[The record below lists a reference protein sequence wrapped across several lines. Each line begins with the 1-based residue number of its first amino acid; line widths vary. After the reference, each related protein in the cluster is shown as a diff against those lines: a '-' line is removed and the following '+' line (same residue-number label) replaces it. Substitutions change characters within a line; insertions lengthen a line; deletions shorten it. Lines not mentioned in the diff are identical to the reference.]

1 MSAQDISRRSF
12 VAGVAGTVAAGAAMG
27 AAAEVL
33 DPKKAAA
40 SEGVTPAAEPTDGKY
55 VTKVMGHEDYITVCT
70 TMKDGAIAACQV
82 LTHDETMGVGNYACS
97 RIPKAIVENQ
107 SFNVPNVRGCSTTSR
122 AIKSAV
128 EQAII
133 ESGYNVDDFS
143 AEIPRIVADETVEK
157 ECDFVVMGAGTA
169 GLPLAAR
176 LADKGYKVIVVEKKD
191 IPGGSLPYTYCQL
204 KTCGS
209 KRQDRYDFTGIYAES
224 AYNYSFENVKATL
237 ADAVVDEYDKYN
249 REVPFSSTY
258 YGMGGDCCDWL
269 DEIGVGFLSLGT
281 FEAGVQIGRTLTL
294 APGMYEGGSG
304 YMAMFLADFID
315 KHEGCEIIYNAA
327 VTELVQDENGR
338 YVGVRAETFDSDQGC
353 THYTVIGKG
362 VGLCAGGFAKNR
374 EMLAEYCPE
383 YVDMFFNCST
393 SSTGDGIRLGLQAGS
408 TMDCVGRLLPA
419 YPAAYGSKFELAFM
433 TFATPGILVNVNGD
447 KCCNPNYHNH
457 ATMSQIKL
465 DPANGETFYWIYDEA
480 SAEITKHYLNYGF
493 NGYAAIF
500 ERECD
505 AQHFDTV
512 AEAAEVLGLTNLE
525 ATVEKSNAEA
535 AAGEKDEFG
544 YASPVIETRTGIWA
558 TRLDPNHY
566 LTTCGLLSDLECHV
580 LKEDGSIIDG
590 LYAAGDVCAA
600 PEEKDGK
607 AYAEGFSMG
616 VYTGYALAETVAK
629 EIVL

>member
-1 MSAQDISRRSF
+1 MAQSAMSRRNF
-12 VAGVAGTVAAGAAMG
+12 VAGAAACAGAAVAVVNG
-27 AAAEVL
+27 AVAV
-33 DPKKAAA
+33 A
-40 SEGVTPAAEPTDGKY
+40 SEADQEQKPAAPVDGKY
-55 VTKVMGHEDYITVCT
+55 VTKAMGHEDWITVCT
-70 TMKDGAIAACQV
+70 TFADGKIADCKV
-82 LTHDETMGVGNYACS
+82 LSHDETMGVGNYACS
-97 RIPKAIVENQ
+97 RIPAAIVEHQ
-107 SFNVPNVRGCSTTSR
+107 SIEVPNVRGCSTSSM
-122 AIKSAV
+122 AIKAAV
-128 EQAII
+128 QDAIEQA
-133 ESGYNVDDFS
+133 GYNVEDFS
-143 AEIPRIVADETVEK
+143 APIAREIEDEEVTK

-209 KRQDRYDFTGIYAES
+209 ARQDRYDFTGQFSES
-224 AYNYSFENVKATL
+224 AYNYSFDNVKATL
-237 ADAVVDEYDKYN
+237 AAEVVDENDKYN

-269 DEIGVGFLSLGT
+269 SEIGVGFCSLGNY
-281 FEAGVQIGRTLTL
+281 EAGMQLGRSLTL

-304 YMAMFLADFID
+304 YMAMFLADFIQ
-315 KHEGCEIIYNAA
+315 KHDGCEIIYNAT
-327 VTELVQDENGR
+327 VNGLVQDESGR
-338 YVGVRAETFDSDQGC
+338 YVGVKAETTDSDTGKK
-353 THYTVIGKG
+353 TYTVTGKG

-374 EMLAEYCPE
+374 DMLAEYCPE
-383 YVDMFFNCST
+383 YVDMFFNCS
-393 SSTGDGIRLGLQAGS
+393 SASTGDAIRLGLEAGS

-433 TFATPGILVNVNGD
+433 TFATPGILMNVNGD

-480 SAEITKHYLNYGF
+480 SAEITKHYLGYGF

-512 AEAAEVLGLTNLE
+512 EEAAEALGLPNLP
-525 ATVEKSNAEA
+525 ATLEQSNAYA

-544 YASPVIETRTGIWA
+544 YGAPVIDTRTGLWA

-566 LTTCGLLSDLECHV
+566 LTTSGLLSDIDCHV
-580 LKEDGSIIDG
+580 LREDGSVIDG

-607 AYAEGFSMG
+607 AYAEGFSMA
-616 VYTGYALAETVAK
+616 VYTGYALAETVAR
-629 EIVL
+629 EIEL